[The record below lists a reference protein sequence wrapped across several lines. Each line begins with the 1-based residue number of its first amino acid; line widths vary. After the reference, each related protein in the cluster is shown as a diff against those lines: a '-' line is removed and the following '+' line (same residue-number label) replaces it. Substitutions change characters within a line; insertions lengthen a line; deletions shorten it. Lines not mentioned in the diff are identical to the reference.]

1 MQLLPSLTMR
11 HCSLS
16 ARTREAAKSHC
27 PRSWDEDRLLGNH
40 FAPVRGLCLQ
50 VSVGKQ
56 VKKSKHVGKQ
66 FRFDQFP
73 ALSSTVSS
81 LSPSVRIGSYAI
93 LHPRSRD
100 NSRQISHGLFDHLS
114 VRSFH
119 RTDHRRYHR
128 GRIEMVKS
136 HSNRGVL
143 LTSNLPQIQN
153 LIKVSLSGTA
163 CYDPFS

>member
-27 PRSWDEDRLLGNH
+27 PRSWDEDRLNH

-50 VSVGKQ
+50 VSVGNQ
-56 VKKSKHVGKQ
+56 VKNQSTLENSSASTNFRLSRLQ
-66 FRFDQFP
+66 FRRCH
-73 ALSSTVSS
+73 
-81 LSPSVRIGSYAI
+81 PSVRIGSYAI

>member
-1 MQLLPSLTMR
+1 MR

-50 VSVGKQ
+50 VSVGNQ
-56 VKKSKHVGKQ
+56 VKNQSTLENSSASTNFRLSRLQ
-66 FRFDQFP
+66 FRRCH
-73 ALSSTVSS
+73 
-81 LSPSVRIGSYAI
+81 PSVRIGSYAI

-119 RTDHRRYHR
+119 RTTTGGTTEVELKWSNPIAIEGCFSPPTSRRF
-128 GRIEMVKS
+128 K
-136 HSNRGVL
+136 
-143 LTSNLPQIQN
+143 T
-153 LIKVSLSGTA
+153 
-163 CYDPFS
+163 